1 MLKKVIFALQAET
14 EESLKENLP
23 PLSADLR
30 KHGIEVI
37 FVPIRSIPGSAGDND
52 ILYITDNELCY
63 RVLREQGANIL
74 PYVHE
79 RNREAAFEGAV
90 FLAERIEEMDYA
102 SIDMA
107 YRRLAGIPWN
117 ILETKRCLIREST
130 VSDVESFYQI
140 YAEPSVTD
148 YMENLF
154 ENRDEETAY
163 MQDYIRNVYYF
174 YGYGMWTVLEKE
186 SGQIIGRAGI
196 SWREGFNVPE
206 LGFVIGVPWQR
217 KGYACEVCR
226 AILAYA
232 VDELGFTKIQALVK
246 KGNQKSQN
254 LCNKLGFKDEGEV
267 VLNDSVFIRY
277 LIDYQ

>member
-1 MLKKVIFALQAET
+1 MLKKVTFALQAET

-23 PLSADLR
+23 PLFAKLR
-30 KHGIEVI
+30 QHDIEVI
-37 FVPIRSIPGSAGDND
+37 FTPIGGISGAAGGKD
-52 ILYITDNELCY
+52 ILYITDSEPCY
-63 RVLREQGANIL
+63 RTLREQGAYIL

-79 RNREAAFEGAV
+79 RNREASFAGAV
-90 FLAERIEEMDYA
+90 YLAERIGEMDYA

-107 YRRLAGIPWN
+107 YRRLAGLPWN
-117 ILETKRCLIREST
+117 ILETKRCLIRESM
-130 VSDVESFYQI
+130 VSDVDSFYQI

-186 SGQIIGRAGI
+186 SGRIIGRAGI
-196 SWREGFNVPE
+196 SWREGFDVPE

-217 KGYACEVCR
+217 KGYAYEVCR

-232 VDELGFTKIQALVK
+232 ADELGFTKIQALVK
-246 KGNQKSQN
+246 EGNRRSQN
-254 LCNKLGFKDEGEV
+254 LCNKLGFKEEGEV
-267 VLNDSVFIRY
+267 VWSGGVFIRY

>member
-1 MLKKVIFALQAET
+1 MLKKVTFALQADT

-23 PLSADLR
+23 PLFADLR
-30 KHGIEVI
+30 QHDIEVT
-37 FVPIRSIPGSAGDND
+37 FAPICGITGSAGDND
-52 ILYITDNELCY
+52 MLYITDNELCY
-63 RVLREQGANIL
+63 RALREQGAYIL

-79 RNREAAFEGAV
+79 RNREADFEGAL

-102 SIDMA
+102 SIEMA
-107 YRRLAGIPWN
+107 YRRLTGLPWN

-130 VSDVESFYQI
+130 VSDVDSFYQI

-154 ENRDEETAY
+154 ENRDEEIAY

-174 YGYGMWTVLEKE
+174 YGYGMWTVSEKE

-232 VDELGFTKIQALVK
+232 ADELGFTKIQALVK

-267 VLNDSVFIRY
+267 VLNDDVFIRY